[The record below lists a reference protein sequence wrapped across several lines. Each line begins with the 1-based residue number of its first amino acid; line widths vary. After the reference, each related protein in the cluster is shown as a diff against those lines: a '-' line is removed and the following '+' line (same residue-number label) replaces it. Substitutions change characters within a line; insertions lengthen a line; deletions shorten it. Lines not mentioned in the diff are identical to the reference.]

1 MIHFEFTRRV
11 ALRAVLKA
19 SAAGLAFLTLAPVA
33 FAADEIS
40 ALFMSQA
47 AYSEADVK
55 AMTATFEAANPDVKV
70 KLEFVPYDGL
80 YDKIV
85 ASKAAGG
92 SGYDVVLYDVIWPA
106 NYASNGVLVDVTD
119 KLASVDKSQIFDGAW
134 ATVTYDGKYYGM
146 PWILDTKYLFY
157 NTQML
162 EKAGIK
168 APPKTWAELAAQ
180 AKIIKDMKI
189 VEYPIVASWAQA
201 EAVVCDFTT
210 IAAAYGGTFFKDGK
224 PSFAEGGSLEALKY
238 MTDTLKSGLTNP
250 NSKEYLEEDVR
261 KVFSAGDAA
270 FALNWTYMYNLTQ
283 KPEESKVVGKVG
295 IAPAPGVDGIS
306 KASAVNGSMAL
317 GITAG
322 STKVDLAWKY
332 IQHMTAQPVQNQYA
346 QLSLPIWKSSYTDP
360 AVTKGQEA
368 VVAAANTSI
377 GLMTPRPQ
385 FASYPELST
394 LLQTA
399 IQNALSGKATPDAA
413 LAEATAAAA
422 RIR

>member
-1 MIHFEFTRRV
+1 MLTKR
-11 ALRAVLKA
+11 
-19 SAAGLAFLTLAPVA
+19 AFLQTSLMALSA
-33 FAADEIS
+33 FGLSATAMAADEIS

-55 AMTATFEAANPDVKV
+55 AMTADFEAANPDVKV
-70 KLEFVPYDGL
+70 KLEFVPYDAL

-92 SGYDVVLYDVIWPA
+92 AGYDVVLYDVIWPA
-106 NYASNGVLVDVTD
+106 NFAENGVLSDVTD
-119 KLASVDKSQIFDGAW
+119 KLGSIDKSQIFDGAW

-157 NTQML
+157 NTEML

-168 APPKTWAELAAQ
+168 APPKTWAELIEQ
-180 AKIIKDMKI
+180 AKIIKDKKI
-189 VEYPIVASWAQA
+189 VDYPLVWSWAQA
-201 EAVVCDFTT
+201 EAVICDYTT
-210 IAAAYGGTFFKDGK
+210 IAAAKKSEFFTDGK
-224 PSFAEGGSLEALKY
+224 PAFEKGGSLDAVKY
-238 MTDTLKSGLTNP
+238 MADSLTSGLSNP

-261 KVFSAGDAA
+261 KVFSAGEAA

-295 IAPAPGVDGIS
+295 IAPAPGVEGMTE
-306 KASAVNGSMAL
+306 ASAVNGSMGL
-317 GITAG
+317 GIMSG
-322 STKVDLAWKY
+322 STKPDAAWKF
-332 IQHMTAQPVQNQYA
+332 ITFMSSQPVQNKYA
-346 QLSLPIWKSSYTDP
+346 QLSLPIWKSSYDDP

-368 VVAAANTSI
+368 VVAAAKISI

-385 FASYPELST
+385 FASYPELSK

-399 IQNALSGKATPDAA
+399 IQNALAGKATPDAA
-413 LAEATAAAA
+413 LAEAAAATA

>member
-1 MIHFEFTRRV
+1 MMITRRT
-11 ALRAVLKA
+11 ALKA
-19 SAAGLAFLTLAPVA
+19 SVASVALLTSLSTASAAE
-33 FAADEIS
+33 EIS

-55 AMTATFEAANPDVKV
+55 AMTAGFEKANPGITV
-70 KLEFVPYDGL
+70 KLEFVPYDAL

-92 SGYDVVLYDVIWPA
+92 AGYDVVLYDVIWPA
-106 NYASNGVLVDVTD
+106 NFAQNGVLVDVTD
-119 KLASVDKSQIFDGAW
+119 KLASVDKGQIFDGAW

-157 NTQML
+157 NTEML

-168 APPKTWAELAAQ
+168 APPKTWAELAEQ
-180 AKIIKDMKI
+180 AKIIKDKKI
-189 VEYPIVASWAQA
+189 VEFPIVWSWAQA
-201 EAVVCDFTT
+201 EAVVCDYTT

-224 PSFAEGGSLEALKY
+224 PAFDQGGSLDALKY
-238 MTDTLKSGLTNP
+238 MTDSLKSGLSNP

-261 KVFSAGDAA
+261 KVFSAGQAA
-270 FALNWTYMYNLTQ
+270 FALNWTYMYAMTQ

-295 IAPAPGVDGIS
+295 IVPAPGVDGKS
-306 KASAVNGSMAL
+306 TASAVNGSMAL

-322 STKVDLAWKY
+322 STKGDIAWKF

-346 QLSLPIWKSSYTDP
+346 QLSLPIWKSSYSDP

-368 VVAAANTSI
+368 VVAAANVSI
-377 GLMTPRPQ
+377 GVMTPRPQ

-399 IQNALSGKATPDAA
+399 IQNALTGKAAPDAA
-413 LAEATAAAA
+413 LAEASAAAG